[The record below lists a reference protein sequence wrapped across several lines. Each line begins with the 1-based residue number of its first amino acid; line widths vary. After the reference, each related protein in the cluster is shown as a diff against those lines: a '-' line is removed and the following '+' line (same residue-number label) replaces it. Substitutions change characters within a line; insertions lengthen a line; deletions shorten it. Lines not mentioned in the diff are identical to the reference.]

1 MSGSNTGWEGNVGFD
16 PHAHMQS
23 TFYNK
28 IDFGP
33 QIYLTRKK
41 STPHTT
47 NINFTPFSSSLPSSL
62 LLSLS
67 GFWFPLL
74 PPSQLGSCSV
84 QQGLTP
90 EAASIVKQ
98 AVTLAKR
105 RGHAQVTP
113 LHVANTMLAVTNG
126 LLRTACLQSHSHPL
140 QCKALELCFN
150 VALNRL
156 PASTSSSPMLQGTH
170 HHHSHPCPSISNALV
185 AAFKRAQ
192 AHQRRGSIENQ
203 QQPLL
208 AVKIELEQLI
218 ISILDDPS
226 VSRVMREAGFS
237 STQVKSNV
245 EQAVSLEICSQ
256 NNNTIKS
263 KENNNNN
270 NLTQGGDNNNLLDPI
285 RGEDVASV
293 IDNLGNKKKRSVVIV
308 GECVSG
314 LEGVV
319 RGVMEK
325 VDKGDVGEC
334 LQGVKF
340 VSLSLSSFGNVSR
353 VEVEEKVEEL
363 RSLAKNGK
371 GYVLYLGDLKW
382 VFDYR
387 ASQGRACYCP
397 VDHMIME
404 IGKLVGGGGRF
415 WVMGVATF
423 QAYMRCK
430 NGQPS
435 LETVW
440 GLHPIT
446 IPAGTL
452 RLSLITDSGVQNQ
465 PNNKKADNGTS
476 WLLLEGMGDDQKQP
490 ACFAEPSSTKN
501 NETEVRSLQ
510 NSACNSDSST
520 STLPAWLQQYK
531 NENKGITYNDQNCVP
546 VGELCKK
553 WNSMCSST
561 QNQPYPNSEKTLTL
575 SSVSPCSS
583 TSGFSYEHNLHQ
595 EWPVDDPKDS
605 LNNHHFWLSNNNN
618 EPTLR
623 VYIPENKDTQ
633 PFPSPNP
640 SSNPNSASSSDIM
653 EMEHVTKFKDFTAE
667 NLKTLCN
674 ALEKKVP
681 WQKDIVPEIA
691 STVLQCRSGKVRRK
705 ENKARNNEVKEET
718 WLFFQGVDVEAKE
731 KIAREL
737 ARLVF
742 GSQNDV
748 VSIALSSFA
757 STRAD
762 STEDYC
768 RNKRS
773 REETSCSYIERFA
786 EAVCINPHRV
796 FLVEDVEQADYCSQL
811 GFKRA
816 IERGSVADSNGQEV
830 PLCDA
835 IVILSC
841 ESFSSRSRAS
851 SPSVKQKPLT
861 QGGNDQHQ
869 IVATLEET
877 GHCSVSLD
885 LNISIDDE
893 NDVQD
898 HSFHDIALLQSVD
911 RRILFNIRDLREG
924 NYFNNT

>member
-1 MSGSNTGWEGNVGFD
+1 MRT
-16 PHAHMQS
+16 
-23 TFYNK
+23 
-28 IDFGP
+28 
-33 QIYLTRKK
+33 
-41 STPHTT
+41 
-47 NINFTPFSSSLPSSL
+47 
-62 LLSLS
+62 
-67 GFWFPLL
+67 
-74 PPSQLGSCSV
+74 GSCAV

-113 LHVANTMLAVTNG
+113 LHVASTMLGVTNG
-126 LLRTACLQSHSHPL
+126 LLRTACLQSQSHSHPL

-156 PASTSSSPMLQGTH
+156 PASNSSSPMLQGSH
-170 HHHSHPCPSISNALV
+170 HHHSHACPSISNALV

-226 VSRVMREAGFS
+226 VSRVMREAGFF

-245 EQAVSLEICSQ
+245 EQAVSLEVCAQSN
-256 NNNTIKS
+256 NNNTINSDSNHNDGKS
-263 KENNNNN
+263 K
-270 NLTQGGDNNNLLDPI
+270 DNNSSVRRVNKGMVLDEI
-285 RGEDVASV
+285 RSEDVASV
-293 IDNLGNKKKRSVVIV
+293 IENLGNQRRKSVVIV
-308 GECVSG
+308 GECVNN

-325 VDKGDVGEC
+325 VDKGDVEEC
-334 LQGVKF
+334 LRGVKF
-340 VSLSLSSFGNVSR
+340 VSLSLSSFANVSR
-353 VEVEEKVEEL
+353 VEVEQKVEEL
-363 RSLAKNGK
+363 RGLVK
-371 GYVLYLGDLKW
+371 GGCNNKGCVLYLGDLKW
-382 VFDYR
+382 VFDHR
-387 ASQGRACYCP
+387 ASGSQGRGCYCP
-397 VDHMIME
+397 VDHMVME
-404 IGKLVGGGGRF
+404 IGKMVSSGVRNGEDNGGGRF

-446 IPAGTL
+446 IPAGSL
-452 RLSLITDSGVQNQ
+452 RLSLITDSGIHNQ
-465 PNNKKADNGTS
+465 PLNKKADNKAS
-476 WLLLEGMGDDQKQP
+476 WLFLEGVGDDHHQQP
-490 ACFAEPSSTKN
+490 PLAEPSTKN
-501 NETEVRSLQ
+501 IDTQVRSLQ
-510 NSACNSDSST
+510 SSACNSDSST

-553 WNSMCSST
+553 WNSMCSSNT
-561 QNQPYPNSEKTLTL
+561 QNQPYPSDKTLTL
-575 SSVSPCSS
+575 SSVSPSSS
-583 TSGFSYEHNLHQ
+583 TSGFSYEQHQ
-595 EWPVDDPKDS
+595 HPNSHQTHYEWPVAPEPKES
-605 LNNHHFWLSNNNN
+605 LSNNHNFWNISNNN

-623 VYIPENKDTQ
+623 VYIPENKDTTKQ
-633 PFPSPNP
+633 PFASPNP

-653 EMEHVTKFKDFTAE
+653 ETDQHDENKFKEFNSD

-674 ALEKKVP
+674 ALERKVP
-681 WQKDIVPEIA
+681 WQKHIIPEIA
-691 STVLQCRSGKVRRK
+691 STILQCRSGKTRRK
-705 ENKARNNEVKEET
+705 VKVGNTENMVKEET
-718 WLFFQGVDVEAKE
+718 WLFFQGGDVEAKE

-742 GSQNDV
+742 GSQNHV
-748 VSIALSSFA
+748 VSIALSTFA

-762 STEDYC
+762 STEDCC

-773 REETSCSYIERFA
+773 REETSCTYIERFV
-786 EAVCINPHRV
+786 EAMCSNPHRV
-796 FLVEDVEQADYCSQL
+796 FLVEDIEQADYCSQL
-811 GFKRA
+811 GFKRV
-816 IERGSVADSNGQEV
+816 IEKGRVVDSNGEEFG
-830 PLCDA
+830 LCDA

-841 ESFSSRSRAS
+841 ESFSSRSRAC
-851 SPSVKQKPLT
+851 SPSVKQKSLT
-861 QGGNDQHQ
+861 EEQKNDEDDNTN
-869 IVATLEET
+869 VALEET
-877 GHCSVSLD
+877 SPYVSLD

-893 NDVQD
+893 NDVED
-898 HSFHDIALLQSVD
+898 PSVD
-911 RRILFNIRDLREG
+911 DIGLLESVDGKIIFNVQEL
-924 NYFNNT
+924 

>member
-1 MSGSNTGWEGNVGFD
+1 MRT
-16 PHAHMQS
+16 
-23 TFYNK
+23 
-28 IDFGP
+28 
-33 QIYLTRKK
+33 
-41 STPHTT
+41 
-47 NINFTPFSSSLPSSL
+47 
-62 LLSLS
+62 
-67 GFWFPLL
+67 
-74 PPSQLGSCSV
+74 GSCAV

-126 LLRTACLQSHSHPL
+126 LLRNACLQSNSHPL

-156 PASTSSSPMLQGTH
+156 PASTSSSPMLQGSH
-170 HHHSHPCPSISNALV
+170 YHHSQPCPSISNALV

-245 EQAVSLEICSQ
+245 EQTVSLEICSQ
-256 NNNTIKS
+256 NNNKNVS
-263 KENNNNN
+263 NKG
-270 NLTQGGDNNNLLDPI
+270 LVLDQI
-285 RGEDVASV
+285 RGEDIASV
-293 IDNLGNKKKRSVVIV
+293 IDNLGNQRRRSIVIV
-308 GECVSG
+308 GECAIS

-319 RGVMEK
+319 KGVMEK

-334 LQGVKF
+334 LRGVKF
-340 VSLSLSSFGNVSR
+340 ISLSLSSFGHVSR
-353 VEVEEKVEEL
+353 LEVEQKVEEL
-363 RSLAKNGK
+363 KGLAKGTSHNK

-382 VFDYR
+382 VFDHR
-387 ASQGRACYCP
+387 ARGSQGRACYCP
-397 VDHMIME
+397 VDHMVME
-404 IGKLVGGGGRF
+404 IGKLVSGVGENGGRF
-415 WVMGVATF
+415 WMMGVATF

-435 LETVW
+435 LETIW

-446 IPAGTL
+446 IPAGSL
-452 RLSLITDSGVQNQ
+452 RLSLITDSEIQNQ
-465 PNNKKADNGTS
+465 PTNKKADNRTS
-476 WLLLEGMGDDQKQP
+476 WLLLEGVGDDQKQP
-490 ACFAEPSSTKN
+490 ACFAEPSTKI
-501 NETEVRSLQ
+501 ETEVRSLQ
-510 NSACNSDSST
+510 SSACNSDSST

-553 WNSMCSST
+553 WNSMCSSI
-561 QNQPYPNSEKTLTL
+561 QNQPYPSDKTLTL
-575 SSVSPCSS
+575 SSVSPSSS
-583 TSGFSYEHNLHQ
+583 TSGFSYEQQHPNLHQ
-595 EWPVDDPKDS
+595 THHEWPVASPKES
-605 LNNHHFWLSNNNN
+605 LYNHHFWISNNGSHPN

-623 VYIPENKDTQ
+623 VYVPENKDTKQ
-633 PFPSPNP
+633 PQPLSSSNP

-653 EMEHVTKFKDFTAE
+653 ETDHVSRFKELNSE
-667 NLKTLCN
+667 NLKTMCN

-691 STVLQCRSGKVRRK
+691 STVLQCRSGTVRRK
-705 ENKARNNEVKEET
+705 GKVRSNEIKEET
-718 WLFFQGVDVEAKE
+718 WLFFQGVDVKAKE

-748 VSIALSSFA
+748 VSIALSSFS

-773 REETSCSYIERFA
+773 REETSCSYIEKFA
-786 EAVCINPHRV
+786 DAICNNPHRV
-796 FLVEDVEQADYCSQL
+796 FLVEDIEQADYCSHV

-816 IERGSVADSNGQEV
+816 IERGRIKGSNGEEV
-830 PLCDA
+830 ALCDA
-835 IVILSC
+835 IIILSC
-841 ESFSSRSRAS
+841 ESFSSRSRAC
-851 SPSVKQKPLT
+851 SPSVKQKSLT
-861 QGGNDQHQ
+861 EGEKNDE
-869 IVATLEET
+869 VATLEET
-877 GHCSVSLD
+877 SPFLSLD

-893 NDVQD
+893 NDEDRSVD
-898 HSFHDIALLQSVD
+898 DIGLLESVD
-911 RRILFNIRDLREG
+911 RKVIFNIQEL
-924 NYFNNT
+924 